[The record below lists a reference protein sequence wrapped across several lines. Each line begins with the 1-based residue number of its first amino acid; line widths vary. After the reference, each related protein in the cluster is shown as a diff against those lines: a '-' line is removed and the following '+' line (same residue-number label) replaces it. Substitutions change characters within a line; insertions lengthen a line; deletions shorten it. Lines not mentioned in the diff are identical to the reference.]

1 MNPRSQTP
9 FSKIAF
15 TALLGAIFLLFTPF
29 DESGANPT
37 MLPKYFAAGAS
48 MFLLA
53 PLLMIR
59 KLQFKQP
66 SLLVSVLLFTLLFHA
81 AIVKPVPPQFI
92 LLIAANLALAILIY
106 EARSAFRKEFEAA
119 IACLLV
125 MNAFAITV
133 QVLLFYFVTHS
144 IYDVHR
150 LIFGSESRVA
160 EDFLNI
166 ARFSGIHVEPGT
178 YTNYVC
184 CLLGIYVFSC
194 DFSKKVLWISLAS
207 IFSVLLTHSASVVFF
222 ISVMLLIFWWLWRDR
237 IGLPQV
243 IMVVAA
249 IIFYAYASDFI
260 THLQSRFFQRDDGSL
275 SLKVLGI
282 NIYLQTS
289 LEEKFI
295 GLGFGQDP
303 CAACHYQDIGVVLNL
318 ISRGGI
324 ILATSLA
331 LIFFRLLRLH
341 GLILS
346 TLLVSI
352 PVYCIMSFYEAP
364 IWIYI
369 LFAITSKNLLD
380 KRAKANTQAAAV
392 TLSSPQTTS

>member
-194 DFSKKVLWISLAS
+194 DFSKKVLWISLVS

-237 IGLPQV
+237 IGLAQV

-331 LIFFRLLRLH
+331 LIFLRLLRLH